1 MAYPARTPQLPL
13 DLGPLPDPTTQP
25 VQPHL
30 ILGGPDNGCWV
41 VTEPGLRDHLF
52 SHQAQAVARYGWLLS
67 FWRAAAHFEE
77 VNGDLYDTR
86 SGKRLRHG
94 YRQLFY
100 HICDGHQLRAT
111 LRYVESE
118 GLGKGYTFFTD
129 SGDNLC
135 PACVRYYLRD
145 VTLAVR
151 HYDHELVNWRV
162 VGCEAFPHETTPAVR
177 CDECG
182 ADFFDQEA

>member
-30 ILGGPDNGCWV
+30 LLGGPHKGSWV
-41 VTEPGLRDHLF
+41 VTEPGFREHLF
-52 SHQAQAVARYGWLLS
+52 SSAAQAVARYGWLLS

-94 YRQLFY
+94 YRQFFY

-111 LRYVESE
+111 LRYIESA
-118 GLGKGYTFFTD
+118 GRGKGYAFITESDDT
-129 SGDNLC
+129 LC
-135 PACVRYYLRD
+135 PACVRHYLRD
-145 VTLAVR
+145 VTFAVR
-151 HYDHELVNWRV
+151 HYDHVTCSWRV
-162 VGCEAFPHETTPAVR
+162 VGCEAYPRETPPALC
-177 CDECG
+177 CDKCG
-182 ADFFDQEA
+182 ADFYDPEA